1 MPRKL
6 LKNFSGIFPG
16 FFWKYSIFGNS
27 HYHLPVGSEWI
38 WFDCLILIKLRLKL
52 RIWICKSLI
61 HLSKLPLALT
71 TELLSTST
79 HLTSWIVSLINWT
92 GCDLFWATKSTSAT
106 WCLAW
111 SKCMIVVGGWRRLKC
126 TTLLFCHKK
135 VKDIIVILKIL

>member
-61 HLSKLPLALT
+61 DLSKLALALT
-71 TELLSTST
+71 AELLSTR
-79 HLTSWIVSLINWT
+79 WIVSLINRT
-92 GCDLFWATKSTSAT
+92 GRNLFRSTKSTTGSAT